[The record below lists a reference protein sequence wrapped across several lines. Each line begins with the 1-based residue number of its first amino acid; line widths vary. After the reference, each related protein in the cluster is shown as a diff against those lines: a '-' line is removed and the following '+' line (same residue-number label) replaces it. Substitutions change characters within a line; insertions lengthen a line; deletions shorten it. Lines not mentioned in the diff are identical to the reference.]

1 MKGKV
6 TVLRS
11 DLEEELTQWS
21 KENQIFLMCPG
32 LGKAALP
39 WKEAIAPENFE
50 IILLRALIYSHTLLT
65 PVPIH
70 RHSQRRNL

>member
-1 MKGKV
+1 MEGEV

-11 DLEEELTQWS
+11 YLEEELTQES

-50 IILLRALIYSHTLLT
+50 IILLRALIYTLT
-65 PVPIH
+65 PVPVH